1 MKKVTVKFIKEIVS
15 NKKGENISLYK
26 FNDIKKLEKKEGGF
40 EKIYYST
47 GVYGINGGVVKGN
60 TTGKLY
66 AITSRNTA
74 LFMLF

>member
-40 EKIYYST
+40 EKVYYST

-60 TTGKLY
+60 ATGKLY
-66 AITSRNTA
+66 AIASRNTA